1 MLRRCTVSLVCSAVM
16 AVTAANTPAAEHKEL
31 KAFPPAGDGMV
42 RFVIVL
48 PHKDRGEEGDLKVE
62 LIAGKQMETDGVNLY
77 RLGSNI
83 NPQPLVGWGYTF
95 YKVKGDG
102 PAMSTM
108 MAAPPGTPKE
118 TKFVGGQPL
127 QIRYNSR
134 LPVVIYAP
142 KGYDIRYRIWR
153 ASDAFTPVDKG

>member
-1 MLRRCTVSLVCSAVM
+1 MRNVSAIALSTM
-16 AVTAANTPAAEHKEL
+16 IIVTATSVCTAAEHKEL
-31 KAFPPAGDGMV
+31 KAFPAAKDGMQ

-48 PHKDRGEEGDLKVE
+48 PHKERGEEDDFKVE
-62 LIAGKQMETDGVNLY
+62 LVAGKQMETDGVNLY

-83 NPQPLVGWGYTF
+83 KPQPLVGWGYTF
-95 YKVKGDG
+95 YEVSGSG
-102 PAMSTM
+102 PAMSTL
-108 MAAPPGTPKE
+108 MAPPPGTPKE

-142 KGYDIRYRIWR
+142 AGHEVRYRIWQ
-153 ASDAFTPVDKG
+153 ASGSFEPVPQG